1 MVVGVVAGKKVGISK
16 NVVGSGVRIE
26 FDGRLPPERR
36 ANG

>member
-1 MVVGVVAGKKVGISK
+1 MVVGVVAGKKVFQK
-16 NVVGSGVRIE
+16 DVVGSGVRLE